1 MVWGACIG
9 TRNPDETKRRRAHI
23 RRFPLPVFRGEAVVS
38 SALQLETPM
47 TTSIGVVMT
56 EHIVA
61 GRLTGSLGEQRLEG
75 DRLRYP
81 TDMAETEGLI
91 GVPSGEVYDLLASL
105 IAPLIAASTE
115 PVAAIGVAVPGIVR
129 NGVVEDSPNLQQIKG
144 VRLAE
149 ALGEVL
155 TGHGITTPVYVLNDA
170 DAVAAGLAA
179 TRGHLDRLIRVW
191 TLGNGI
197 GYGRWPY
204 ADGVWEG
211 GHTTVTLD
219 PKEKYCG
226 CGGLGHLE
234 GIMGNRAM
242 RMRFLDLEPEEVFAN
257 AKQGDARCREFVDLW
272 HRALA
277 AGTASMIHL
286 GGPGKFYFTGL
297 NYRFL
302 ELPVLKGYLEAMVKM
317 SPLQSYSL
325 EVLPE
330 DDGISILGA
339 GVAALRAQSW

>member
-1 MVWGACIG
+1 MH
-9 TRNPDETKRRRAHI
+9 RKTK
-23 RRFPLPVFRGEAVVS
+23 PES
-38 SALQLETPM
+38 STIASIALETSM

-61 GRLTGSLGEQRLEG
+61 GRLTGPLGQQKLEG

-81 TDMAETEGLI
+81 EDPDESEALI
-91 GVPSGEVYDLLASL
+91 GVPAGEVYELLASQ
-105 IAPLIAASTE
+105 IAPLIAASKE
-115 PVAAIGVAVPGIVR
+115 PVGAIGVAVPGIVR

-144 VRLAE
+144 VRLAD

-155 TGHGITTPVYVLNDA
+155 LGQGISTPVHVLNDA

-179 TRGHLDRLIRVW
+179 SGGHLDRLIRVW

-197 GYGRWPY
+197 GYGRWPQ

-211 GHTTVTLD
+211 GHTVVTLD
-219 PKEKYCG
+219 PKERYCG
-226 CGGLGHLE
+226 CGGVGHIE

-242 RMRFLDLEPEEVFAN
+242 RLRFLDLEPEEIFAN
-257 AKQGDARCREFVDLW
+257 AKKGDVRCREFVDLW

-277 AGTASMIHL
+277 AGTASAIHL

-297 NYRFL
+297 NVDFL
-302 ELPVLKGYLEAMVKM
+302 DLPVLRGYLESMVKM

-330 DDGISILGA
+330 DDAIAILGA
-339 GVAALRAQSW
+339 GVAAMRAQSW